1 MDQSVPDGAAMADA
15 FLPDARP
22 APRTGRTLTLLD
34 LVRAIADSAK
44 SEAEI
49 VATVTELINSGR
61 VTLVGNFR
69 GADVKIA

>member
-1 MDQSVPDGAAMADA
+1 MADP

-22 APRTGRTLTLLD
+22 APRAAGRTLTLLD
-34 LVRAIADSAK
+34 LVRAIADSAQ